1 MKLEKSNMGIRN
13 IIIISLLLG
22 GSLLIYLMYRIGF
35 TVTPNYAPEEDV
47 YGIPYNIG
55 FQFPAILGALGVVFL
70 QSSFWAMMSCR
81 RNRIFLALACGV
93 WLFFAFV
100 PFEIASSTKTYMWF
114 ELGEFGYELDV
125 TKISEEDKR
134 LIPQQVVLYHK
145 YNEIIRSGDYYR
157 LLSYGEQGKFDA
169 WQVVSKDKSESIVFV
184 IQVLNRPNYHS
195 TRLRLKGLSE
205 TEMYNIEGQDQEL
218 SGGAL
223 MHAGILIEP
232 MSGDFKGK
240 LIYLKRS

>member
-125 TKISEEDKR
+125 MM
-134 LIPQQVVLYHK
+134 VGLY
-145 YNEIIRSGDYYR
+145 
-157 LLSYGEQGKFDA
+157 
-169 WQVVSKDKSESIVFV
+169 
-184 IQVLNRPNYHS
+184 
-195 TRLRLKGLSE
+195 LKG
-205 TEMYNIEGQDQEL
+205 IEFFMVIMFSL
-218 SGGAL
+218 IGGWHWFFGTVIDGPTNHRFTFGINVFAGLLAL
-223 MHAGILIEP
+223 TGTVCFILISMTNPWYIITCACVEVLVI
-232 MSGDFKGK
+232 
-240 LIYLKRS
+240 LIFMLLERYWALTDLDCTSVDKKVRR